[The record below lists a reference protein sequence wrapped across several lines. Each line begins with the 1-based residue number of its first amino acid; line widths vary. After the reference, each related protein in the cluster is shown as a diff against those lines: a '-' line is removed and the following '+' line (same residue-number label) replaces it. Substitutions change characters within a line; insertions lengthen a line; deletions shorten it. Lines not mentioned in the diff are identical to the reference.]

1 MSADTP
7 EETVKRKKRR
17 KAPTGAEGATAGGTE
32 KLRKRRRRQDAGAAA
47 DVAGESAPA
56 GRNKRRGGKNKERGG
71 KDHTGSSN
79 MLASLNYL
87 LDGLAGEH
95 HDQIEGKEKL
105 LPNAIIIGAAKSG
118 TTTLIDALGK
128 HPDIFRSS
136 PKEPKF
142 LSMEY
147 DKGWAWYLR
156 LFREGVDKKIRME
169 ASTRYSSGQGSHRF
183 APLLMKTYLPDVKII
198 HMSRQPMDRVVS
210 HWRHV
215 KGRDENGRHGDFNSM
230 LEEKSLTGLVV
241 GSSMYWARLSE
252 YRRFFP
258 DEQILC
264 LTMEDMISDAPGTL
278 KKVLE
283 FLGLPATQEAM
294 DTVLVDGKFE
304 QQNEAGAKGRVY
316 FDKPEWSPEMYAK
329 VKAMVEPDMKK
340 YLAYIGKPEDYWKI

>member
-1 MSADTP
+1 MMSADTP
-7 EETVKRKKRR
+7 EETVKRKKRKR
-17 KAPTGAEGATAGGTE
+17 ASTGAEGAAPEGGE
-32 KLRKRRRRQDAGAAA
+32 KIRKRRKRQDAGAAA
-47 DVAGESAPA
+47 DVAGEAA
-56 GRNKRRGGKNKERGG
+56 AKTRGKRRGGKKERGNRDNDG
-71 KDHTGSSN
+71 SN
-79 MLASLNYL
+79 MVASLNYL

-95 HDQIEGKEKL
+95 FDQIEGKEKF

-147 DKGWAWYLR
+147 GKGWAWYLR
-156 LFREGVDKKIRME
+156 LFREGADKKIRME

-183 APLLMKTYLPDVKII
+183 APLLMKTYMPEVKLI

-252 YRRFFP
+252 YRRHFP
-258 DEQILC
+258 DAQILC

-294 DTVLVDGKFE
+294 DTILVNGQFE
-304 QQNEAGAKGRVY
+304 QQNEAGAKGRIY
-316 FDKPEWSPEMYAK
+316 FDKPEWSPEIYAK
-329 VKAMVEPDMKK
+329 VKAMIEPDMKK